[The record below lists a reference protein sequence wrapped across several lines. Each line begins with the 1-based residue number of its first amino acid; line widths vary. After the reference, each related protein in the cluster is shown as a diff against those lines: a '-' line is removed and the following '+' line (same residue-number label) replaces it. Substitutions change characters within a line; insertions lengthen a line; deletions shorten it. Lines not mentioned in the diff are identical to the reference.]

1 MKSKIEWTDKTWNPI
16 TGCTKYSA
24 GCANCYAE
32 MMARRLKAMGIK
44 KYENGFSITM
54 HEECLEEPLHWK
66 GSNNVFVCSMS
77 DLFHEDVPFN
87 FIDKVMDTIKKTK
100 NNRYQLLT
108 KRAERMA
115 DYFSSRSIPKNVWLG
130 VTVEDEK
137 AKYRIEYLRDLKA
150 SIRFLSCEPLLS
162 DLGELDLHNIDWIIV
177 GGESG
182 PKARLMKEEW
192 VLSIKEQAEK
202 SDIAFFFKQWGT
214 WGSDG
219 IKRSK
224 KKNGKLLA
232 GKLSQNSPIVTKN
245 SEVQFDYN
253 FLKIIGFENIYGSNS
268 LVFELPLK
276 NGINVFMRVDCGCND
291 NQKYIL
297 MLDLQKICKSPDFT
311 KILDNKSLFENPN
324 TAPGFLKS
332 KIVNCLDGFT
342 KGITNP
348 VPLAEISYCVD
359 EVRFING
366 ITRISYLA
374 AYCDSSVPI
383 ECDKESVENLFNLYG
398 DKNYEPHSLEEYR
411 LEYEKRMNQNYV
423 KYGIEGVIQCQ

>member
-77 DLFHEDVPFN
+77 DLFHEDVPFD
-87 FIDKVMDTIKKTK
+87 FIDKVMETIKKTK

-276 NGINVFMRVDCGCND
+276 TGINVFMRVDCGCND

-297 MLDLQKICKSPDFT
+297 MLDLQKVCKSPDFT
-311 KILDNKSLFENPN
+311 KLLDNKCLFENPN
-324 TAPGFLKS
+324 AAPGFLKS

-411 LEYEKRMNQNYV
+411 LEYQKRKNQNYINET
-423 KYGIEGVIQCQ
+423 KKSEF

>member
-16 TGCTKYSA
+16 TGCTKYSS
-24 GCANCYAE
+24 GCVNCYAE

-44 KYENGFSITM
+44 KYENGFSFTL
-54 HEECLEEPLHWK
+54 HEECLEEPLRWK

-77 DLFHEDVPFN
+77 DLFHEEVPFD
-87 FIDKVMDTIKKTK
+87 FIDKVMETIKKTK

-115 DYFSSRSIPKNVWLG
+115 EYFNDRSIPKNVWLG

-137 AKYRIEYLRDLKA
+137 AKYRIDYLRKLKA
-150 SIRFLSCEPLLS
+150 SIKFLSCEPLLS
-162 DLGELDLHNIDWIIV
+162 DLGDIDLQNIDWVIV

-182 PKARLMKEEW
+182 PKARPMKEEW
-192 VLSIKEQAEK
+192 VLSLKEKTEK
-202 SDIAFFFKQWGT
+202 LGIAFFFKQWGT

-224 KKNGKLLA
+224 KRNGKLLV
-232 GKLSQNSPIVTKN
+232 GRITQNSPILNKN
-245 SEVQFDYN
+245 TEVRFDYN
-253 FLKIIGFENIYGSNS
+253 LLKIIGFENIYGTNS

-276 NGINVFMRVDCGCND
+276 NGTNVFMRIDCGCND

-297 MLDLQKICKSPDFT
+297 ILDIQKVCKSPDFI
-311 KILDNKSLFENPN
+311 KILDNKIFFENPESS
-324 TAPGFLKS
+324 PDFLKN
-332 KIVNCLDGFT
+332 KIRNCLDGFS

-348 VPLAEISYCVD
+348 VPLAELSYCVD

-374 AYCDSSVPI
+374 TYCESSIPV
-383 ECDKESVENLFNLYG
+383 ECDKESVESLFNLYG
-398 DKNYEPHSLEEYR
+398 NKNYEPHSLEEYR
-411 LEYEKRMNQNYV
+411 LEYENRIKIFKRGTN
-423 KYGIEGVIQCQ
+423 